1 MDEHRESIAYLCDG
15 TACTGA
21 DCYILGGMCR
31 HTFNPEHAKNGPF
44 DPDRFRHIVDTYYLS
59 SAIDRAYRDQ
69 DLVAD
74 DSYPSVTVEYWIE
87 MEDENEPRD

>member
-21 DCYILGGMCR
+21 DCYILGGVCK

-44 DPDRFRHIVDTYYLS
+44 DPNRFHHMIVPNDR
-59 SAIDRAYRDQ
+59 DR
-69 DLVAD
+69 DLLRD
-74 DSYPSVTVEYWIE
+74 DSAASVSFEYWIE
-87 MEDENEPRD
+87 MEDENGTNV